1 MRTKVASSSLLGYT
15 VEMFRFSTVLVGIS
29 IAGSALA
36 GQEQVVQFNDKI
48 HDCSNAADRVLS
60 KTNGRLLSV
69 KPRENRC
76 IVTVVVQNGGERP
89 EKIVV
94 RVDYADTDSNQD
106 NGQ

>member
-1 MRTKVASSSLLGYT
+1 MRLIGFYQRQMAV
-15 VEMFRFSTVLVGIS
+15 
-29 IAGSALA
+29 
-36 GQEQVVQFNDKI
+36 
-48 HDCSNAADRVLS
+48 C
-60 KTNGRLLSV
+60 LSV

-106 NGQ
+106 NGQQPRAVKGTA